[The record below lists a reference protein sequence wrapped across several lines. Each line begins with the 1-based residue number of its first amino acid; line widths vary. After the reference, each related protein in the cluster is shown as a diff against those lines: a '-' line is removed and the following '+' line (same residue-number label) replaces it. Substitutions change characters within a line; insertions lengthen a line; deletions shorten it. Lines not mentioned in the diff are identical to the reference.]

1 MLKRQQLL
9 ATSILCAALIGC
21 AANFDSTTTG
31 AINPSEAKAGP
42 SVRIEVSDG
51 LGSGVAIG
59 NGLVLTAAHVVT
71 TQTDVKVVLDDTH
84 AIVGHVLWVNTEYDL
99 ALVRI
104 AKGRVQAAHLDCR
117 APKVG
122 EPVSVD
128 GNPMGLKFVRID
140 GTVAS
145 AAYEYG
151 PKWKSAYVI
160 NMHTIGGM
168 SGGALFDKRG
178 DVIGTVV
185 GTLAKPGEEE
195 GVFGFVVPSTVA
207 CGMLGRS

>member
-21 AANFDSTTTG
+21 AANIDNTTTG
-31 AINPSEAKAGP
+31 SVKAGP
-42 SVRIEVSDG
+42 SVRIEVADD

-71 TQTDVKVVLDDTH
+71 TQADVKVVLDTG
-84 AIVGHVLWVNTEYDL
+84 ASMNGHVLWVNTEYDL

-104 AKGRVQAAHLDCR
+104 AKERVQAAHLDCR

-122 EPVSVD
+122 EPVTAD
-128 GNPMGLKFVRID
+128 GNPMGLRFVRID

-145 AAYEYG
+145 APYEYA

-178 DVIGTVV
+178 EVIGTVV
-185 GTLAKPGEEE
+185 GTLAKPNEQEGE
-195 GVFGFVVPSTVA
+195 FGFVVPSTVA
-207 CGMLGRS
+207 CSMLGRV

>member
-1 MLKRQQLL
+1 MQRLL
-9 ATSILCAALIGC
+9 AATILGVFAVGC
-21 AANFDSTTTG
+21 AANVDNTKTG
-31 AINPSEAKAGP
+31 SVSAGP
-42 SVRIEVSDG
+42 SVRIEVANG

-71 TQTDVKVVLDDTH
+71 TQADVKVVLDTGSTID
-84 AIVGHVLWVNTEYDL
+84 GHVLWVNTEYDL

-122 EPVSVD
+122 EAVSAD

-168 SGGALFDKRG
+168 SGGALFDGRG
-178 DVIGTVV
+178 EVIGTVV
-185 GTLAKPGEEE
+185 GTLAKPDEQE
-195 GVFGFVVPSTVA
+195 GVFGVPSTVA
-207 CGMLGRS
+207 CAMMGRV